1 MHEHASGEW
10 EALWCSQHRCGAE
23 RERSDLCSAAAHS
36 WSALGARRNLKGRL
50 RDVAEGGWGSALV
63 QRQRQ
68 RDRAV
73 HAHVGEGELELVSE
87 VAHLHGGV
95 AAAVQILAQPQ

>member
-1 MHEHASGEW
+1 MQCRCTLVECVGGTKEPQGGAS
-10 EALWCSQHRCGAE
+10 
-23 RERSDLCSAAAHS
+23 
-36 WSALGARRNLKGRL
+36 RRRGG
-50 RDVAEGGWGSALV
+50 GGWGSALV